1 VVAELAASPDVASIV
16 APLRRPADLGVSD
29 VRLRTPVVTFGSLSD
44 AAEALA
50 ADQVFVCLGTTMKK
64 AGSRPAFRAVD
75 HDAVLEGVRVAMDG
89 GARDVFL
96 VSSVG
101 ADPAARGFYLRVKGE
116 TEAALAELPLRSLHV
131 FRPSILTGAR
141 AEPRP
146 AERAGILMGGL
157 LSPLMVGPL
166 RRYRP
171 IPAAVVARAMVRAAR
186 DPGEGRFVH
195 ESEAIAVLGAGGAA
209 PGVPL

>member
-1 VVAELAASPDVASIV
+1 VVAELLAASPGYGAIV
-16 APLRRPADLGVSD
+16 AALRRPADLGIAD
-29 VRLRTPVVTFGSLSD
+29 ARLRTPIVTFGRLSD
-44 AAEALA
+44 DAEALA

-64 AGSRPAFRAVD
+64 AGSRAAFRAVD
-75 HDAVLEGVRVAMDG
+75 HDAVLEGVGVAVG
-89 GARDVFL
+89 RGARDVLL

-131 FRPSILTGAR
+131 FRPSILKGAR
-141 AEPRP
+141 AEARP
-146 AERAGILMGGL
+146 AERAGILVGSV

-171 IPAAVVARAMVRAAR
+171 VSAAVVARAMVRAAR

-195 ESEAIAVLGAGGAA
+195 ESEEIAALGAERGG
-209 PGVPL
+209 PR

>member
-1 VVAELAASPDVASIV
+1 VVAELADSPDFAAIV
-16 APLRRPADLGVSD
+16 APLRRPADLGIAD
-29 VRLRTPVVTFGSLSD
+29 ARLRTPVVAFGRLSD
-44 AAEALA
+44 DAEALT

-64 AGSRPAFRAVD
+64 AGSRQAFRAVD
-75 HDAVLEGVRVAMDG
+75 HDAVLEAARVAVAG

-96 VSSVG
+96 VSSLG

-141 AEPRP
+141 AESRP
-146 AERAGILMGGL
+146 AERAGIIVAGL
-157 LSPLMVGPL
+157 LSPLMTGPL

-171 IPAAVVARAMVRAAR
+171 IPAALVARAMVRIAR
-186 DPGEGRFVH
+186 NPGEGRFVH
-195 ESEAIAVLGAGGAA
+195 ESEEIAALGAREGRRD
-209 PGVPL
+209 

>member
-1 VVAELAASPDVASIV
+1 MVAELADSPDFAAIV
-16 APLRRPADLGVSD
+16 APLRRPADLGIAD
-29 VRLRTPVVTFGSLSD
+29 ARLRTPVVAFGRLSD
-44 AAEALA
+44 DAEALT

-64 AGSRPAFRAVD
+64 AGSRQAFRAVD
-75 HDAVLEGVRVAMDG
+75 HDAVLEAARVAVAG

-96 VSSVG
+96 VSSLG

-141 AEPRP
+141 AESRP
-146 AERAGILMGGL
+146 AERAGIIVAGL
-157 LSPLMVGPL
+157 LSPLMTGPL

-171 IPAAVVARAMVRAAR
+171 IPAALVARAMVRIAR
-186 DPGEGRFVH
+186 NPGEGRFVH
-195 ESEAIAVLGAGGAA
+195 ESEEIAALGAREGRRD
-209 PGVPL
+209 

>member
-1 VVAELAASPDVASIV
+1 VVAELADSPDFAAIV
-16 APLRRPADLGVSD
+16 APLRRPADLGIAD
-29 VRLRTPVVTFGSLSD
+29 ARLRTPLVAFGRLSD
-44 AAEALA
+44 DAEALT

-64 AGSRPAFRAVD
+64 AGSRQAFRAVD
-75 HDAVLEGVRVAMDG
+75 HDAVLEAARVAVAG

-96 VSSVG
+96 VSSLG

-141 AEPRP
+141 TESRP
-146 AERAGILMGGL
+146 AERAGIIVAGL
-157 LSPLMVGPL
+157 LSPLMAGPL

-171 IPAAVVARAMVRAAR
+171 IPAALVARAMVRIAR
-186 DPGEGRFVH
+186 DPCEGRFVH
-195 ESEAIAVLGAGGAA
+195 ESEEIAALGAQEGRRG
-209 PGVPL
+209 